1 MMSLFSRLR
10 RAATRPR
17 AIAVAAAVAGTGV
30 IGVLVTAGGAPPADL
45 PTAEVARGTFINAI
59 EIRGEIRPV
68 RSVVLTCP
76 LSSGELQIVKLARNG
91 SIVQAGEV
99 VVQFDGTTLQ
109 RTVLERRSELKQ
121 AEAEIEQ
128 VLGQRKLVEEQ
139 SATALMRARYDVERA
154 RLDVRQDDLL
164 SRISLE
170 QAKLVLAD
178 SEQKLREM
186 EEKIRSDRAATE
198 ADLFARRRRR
208 DKALADLERASE
220 GLANLEM
227 KAPVAGMVN
236 LLPNYRSST
245 SVFGSEQEF
254 RAGDRAW
261 PGAAILELPDLSSVH
276 LEARLDESDRGRL
289 RPGQEATVRVEAV
302 PGREFKARIEAISL
316 LARPDFSAGW
326 PPPKNFNLGLVLLE
340 GDPKVRPGMTAVAR
354 IATERVADVTL
365 VPIDALFQH
374 QGASV
379 VYRLSGSKFEERRV
393 EVARRGRE
401 QAIVSRGVEP
411 GDRVATRRPAAEH
424 VRRAP

>member
-1 MMSLFSRLR
+1 MIALARLR
-10 RAATRPR
+10 RAATWPR
-17 AIAVAAAVAGTGV
+17 AAVAAAVLATLAAVGA
-30 IGVLVTAGGAPPADL
+30 LVTARATPPPDV
-45 PTAEVARGTFINAI
+45 PTAEVTRGAFVNAI

-76 LSSGELQIVKLARNG
+76 LSSGDLQIVRLARNG
-91 SIVQAGEV
+91 SIVRAGEV

-109 RTVLERRSELKQ
+109 RTVLEKQSELKQ

-139 SATALMRARYDVERA
+139 SATALMRATYDVQRA

-164 SRISLE
+164 SRIALE

-178 SEQKLREM
+178 AEQKLREI
-186 EEKIRSDRAATE
+186 EEKIRSDRTATE

-208 DKALADLERASE
+208 DKASADLERARA

-236 LLPNYRSST
+236 LLPNYRSS
-245 SVFGSEQEF
+245 SGVFGSEQEF

-289 RPGQEATVRVEAV
+289 QPGQEATVRIEAV
-302 PGREFKARIEAISL
+302 PGRDFKARIEAISL
-316 LARPDFSAGW
+316 LARPDFAAGW
-326 PPPKNFNLGLVLLE
+326 PPPKNFDLGLVLLE
-340 GDPKVRPGMTAVAR
+340 SDPKIRPGMTAVAR
-354 IATERVADVTL
+354 IATERVPDVTL
-365 VPIDALFQH
+365 VPVDALFQQ
-374 QGASV
+374 QGTTVA
-379 VYRLSGSKFEERRV
+379 YRLSGSLFEERRV
-393 EVARRGRE
+393 DVARRGRE

-424 VRRAP
+424 LRRVP